1 MKTITLITSI
11 VLSVWIP
18 IIGAQQATL
27 PRTPAPDGALAY
39 IQSPND
45 GDEISSPFT
54 VRFGLRGLGIAPALT
69 QFPNTGHHH
78 LLVDTDP
85 LPPENQPLPATDKII
100 HYGLGQTETELELPP
115 GVHTLQMVVG
125 DHLHIPHLPPVISQK
140 ITITVI
146 E

>member
-1 MKTITLITSI
+1 MKTIPLITSI

-18 IIGAQQATL
+18 ITGAQEATL

-45 GDEISSPFT
+45 GDEVSSPFT

-78 LLVDTDP
+78 LLVDTDL
-85 LPPENQPLPATDKII
+85 LPPENQPIPTTDKII
-100 HYGLGQTETELELPP
+100 HYGLGQTEAELDLPP

-125 DHLHIPHLPPVISQK
+125 DHLHIPHLPPVISQR
-140 ITITVI
+140 ISIIVI

>member
-1 MKTITLITSI
+1 MKTIPLITSI

-45 GDEISSPFT
+45 GDEMSSPFT

-78 LLVDTDP
+78 LLVDTDL
-85 LPPENQPLPATDKII
+85 LPPENQPIPTTDKII
-100 HYGLGQTETELELPP
+100 HYGLGQTEAELDLPP

-125 DHLHIPHLPPVISQK
+125 DHLHIPHLPPVISQR
-140 ITITVI
+140 ISITVI

>member
-1 MKTITLITSI
+1 MKTIPLITSI

-18 IIGAQQATL
+18 ITGAQEATL

-45 GDEISSPFT
+45 GDEVSSPFT

-85 LPPENQPLPATDKII
+85 LPPENQPIPTLSLI
-100 HYGLGQTETELELPP
+100 H
-115 GVHTLQMVVG
+115 
-125 DHLHIPHLPPVISQK
+125 I
-140 ITITVI
+140 
-146 E
+146 